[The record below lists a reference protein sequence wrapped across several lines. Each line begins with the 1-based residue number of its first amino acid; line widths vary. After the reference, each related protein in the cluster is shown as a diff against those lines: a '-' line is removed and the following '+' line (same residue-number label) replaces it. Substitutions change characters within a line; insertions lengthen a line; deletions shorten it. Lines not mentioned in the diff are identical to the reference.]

1 MKYRVS
7 HIKLRYLLLASIFV
21 FGAVLVLN
29 FGLRKTSLPFYQQQL
44 DAAKL
49 MQRCM
54 DRLASAIE
62 IDLPESGT
70 INDPNRTGLI
80 GIEYSPMT
88 TTLGD
93 LSAKRSATNPDFAAL
108 LVRWFHK
115 MKLIPGDV
123 IAVGCSGS
131 FPGLILATICAAET
145 MQLRPAL
152 ISSVTASSYGANRP
166 EWTWLDMEHYLNE
179 IGLIHTRSNAASLG
193 GARDVALEFDPE
205 IKKLLYQ
212 TIERNNIPLIYE
224 EDRALNVQKRAGI
237 YEQYD
242 VPKIF
247 INIGGA
253 QINVGDYAL
262 EQRLS
267 PGLNQIRLKSS
278 KAPRSMTEYFA
289 GQQVPLIHLLH
300 IDNILIENKLP
311 VDPIP
316 LSIPGK
322 SAVYYR
328 DSLTGAY
335 KLLSILMVALA
346 VIIIIVGKRQESS
359 KLVV

>member
-1 MKYRVS
+1 MKYRES
-7 HIKLRYLLLASIFV
+7 RIKMRYLLLASIFV
-21 FGAVLVLN
+21 IGAVLVLN
-29 FGLRKTSLPFYQQQL
+29 FGQRKTSLPFYQQQL
-44 DAAKL
+44 DAAIL
-49 MQRCM
+49 MQRCV
-54 DRLASAIE
+54 DSLASVIE
-62 IDLPESGT
+62 IDLSESGT

-115 MKLIPGDV
+115 MKLISGDV

-145 MQLRPAL
+145 MQLKPVL

-179 IGLIHTRSNAASLG
+179 AGLIHTRSNAASPG

-205 IKKLLYQ
+205 AKNLLHL
-212 TIERNNIPLIYE
+212 IVERNNIPLIDE
-224 EDRALNVQKRAGI
+224 EDRALNVQRRAGI
-237 YEQYD
+237 YQQHGA
-242 VPKIF
+242 PKLF

-267 PGLNQIRLKSS
+267 PGMNQIHIKS
-278 KAPRSMTEYFA
+278 KRAPHSMTEYFA
-289 GQQVPLIHLLH
+289 GQSIPIIHLLH
-300 IDNILIENKLP
+300 IEQIAIENKLP

-316 LSIPGK
+316 LPSPGK
-322 SAVYYR
+322 SAIYYSQTIS
-328 DSLTGAY
+328 DIY
-335 KLLSILMVALA
+335 KLLSLFMLILAVLSLMV
-346 VIIIIVGKRQESS
+346 GKSLS
-359 KLVV
+359 KV